1 MNIVKDQKL
10 ILREI
15 LIIVSYEN
23 VHDKFLENSLDQR
36 KNQITEIC

>member
-1 MNIVKDQKL
+1 MNIVKDQQL

-23 VHDKFLENSLDQR
+23 VDDKFLENSLDQR